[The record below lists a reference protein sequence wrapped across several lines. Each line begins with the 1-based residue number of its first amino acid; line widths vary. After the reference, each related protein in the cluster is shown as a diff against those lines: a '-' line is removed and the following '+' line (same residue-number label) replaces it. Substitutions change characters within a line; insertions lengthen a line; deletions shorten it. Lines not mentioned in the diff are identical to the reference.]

1 MAATVLHLRSEC
13 KPMEHRSALTPQT
26 TKQLLEAGYT
36 VNVERSPERIFED
49 SEFEAVGATLVP
61 EGSWPSAPADHLIIG
76 LKELPEEDFPLNHTH
91 IQFAHCYKGQSNWEE
106 VLSRFPSGSG
116 TLYDLEFLNDENGR
130 RVAAFGYHAG
140 YAGAAIAVM
149 VWAWQL
155 DPATKGKPFPS
166 IDYYRSEADLV
177 TKVKRSLEE
186 GMKYTSS
193 LPRVMVMGALGR
205 CGSGA
210 LGLCKAIGIPDSSM
224 VKWDLAE
231 TSQRPG
237 PYEEIVESDIFVN
250 CIYLSKPIPPFLNR
264 ETLSSSKRKL
274 SVVCDVS
281 CDTTNPHN
289 PIPIYNICTTFEKPT
304 VPVKVDRDPPLSVI
318 SIDHLPSLLPRE
330 ASQDFSDALLPSLL
344 KLHNRKQERVWQQAE
359 DLFREKVA
367 GLSAKWRQGQAFLGG
382 AAVPTGRP

>member
-1 MAATVLHLRSEC
+1 MAATTLHLRSEC
-13 KPMEHRSALTPQT
+13 KPMEHRSALTPRT
-26 TKQLLEAGYT
+26 TEQLLEAGYK

-49 SEFEAVGATLVP
+49 SEFEAVGATLIP
-61 EGSWPSAPADHLIIG
+61 EGSWPSAPSDHLIIG

-177 TKVKRSLEE
+177 AKVKRSLEE
-186 GMKYTSS
+186 GMKHTTSI
-193 LPRVMVMGALGR
+193 PRVMVMGALGR

-210 LGLCKAIGIPDSSM
+210 LGLCKAIGVPDFSM
-224 VKWDLAE
+224 VRWDLAE

-250 CIYLSKPIPPFLNR
+250 CIYLSKPIPPFINR
-264 ETLSSSKRKL
+264 ETLSSPKRKL

-289 PIPIYNICTTFEKPT
+289 PIPIYDICTTFEKPT